1 MKKIRRKV
9 NKPLLYFVFFVFASV
24 TVGYAALSTTL
35 SITGKGTLSKN
46 SWDIHFENLVIVDN
60 GASAVTTAP
69 TIDSTKTKVSF
80 NITLSKPGDSY
91 EFTVDAVNKGTI
103 DAMLSGFSATS
114 LTTNQQK
121 YLTYTVTY
129 GDGATISTKDY
140 LKKGTSETIR
150 VRVRF
155 RDDLT
160 ATDLPSSAETLNL
173 IATLTYVQADSTAK
187 ARSTPS
193 ILCKRATT
201 LHTTMCQGAP
211 CLDAGYRIESTHL
224 EVGKEITYGQL
235 GTSGKL
241 AAGDAFD
248 CDVNGDGTYD
258 SSTERFY
265 YLTDLDS
272 NTATLIYYNFTYGE
286 NNTNGLMPP
295 SIYYNNN
302 NDLAYQTKNG
312 PVTAKNSL
320 PSITDWSNVSLVKP
334 IRNITNGS
342 GTTIVQNFSYSGYA
356 ARLVSRN
363 EILASC
369 PNASTL
375 NGVFACVFLLES
387 STFDSPSAIPP
398 LYILTETVYDDS
410 TPYTINAADG
420 QLQNS
425 TSGGL
430 KPVIEV
436 PKSRISY

>member
-91 EFTVDAVNKGTI
+91 EFSVDAVNKGTI

-114 LTTNQQK
+114 LTADQQK

-173 IATLTYVQADSTAK
+173 TATFVYVQADSTAK
-187 ARSTPS
+187 DRSTPS
-193 ILCKRATT
+193 ILCKRA
-201 LHTTMCQGAP
+201 
-211 CLDAGYRIESTHL
+211 DSST
-224 EVGKEITYGQL
+224 

-241 AAGDAFD
+241 TLADKFY
-248 CDVNGDGTYD
+248 CDVNGDGTAD
-258 SSTERFY
+258 SSTEVFY
-265 YLTDLDS
+265 YITDLDS
-272 NTATLIYYNFTYGE
+272 NTAVLLYG
-286 NNTNGLMPP
+286 NYISSGYVKYGTNV
-295 SIYYNNN
+295 N
-302 NDLAYQTKNG
+302 NG
-312 PVTAKNSL
+312 PTIARSYL
-320 PSITDWSNVSLVKP
+320 PTTSDWSNVSLSNPV
-334 IRNITNGS
+334 RNISN
-342 GTTIVQNFSYSGYA
+342 IVNFSYSGYA
-356 ARLVSRN
+356 ARLPSLSEIELCVDNNKHEVFFPVSGTDYYRVFWLEDIYDQN
-363 EILASC
+363 
-369 PNASTL
+369 NAY
-375 NGVFACVFLLES
+375 A
-387 STFDSPSAIPP
+387 
-398 LYILTETVYDDS
+398 LYNQTSVNHIISYENISTET
-410 TPYTINAADG
+410 AAV
-420 QLQNS
+420 
-425 TSGGL
+425 

>member
-60 GASAVTTAP
+60 GASVVTTAP

-114 LTTNQQK
+114 LTTDQQK

-173 IATLTYVQADSTAK
+173 TATFVYVQADSTAK
-187 ARSTPS
+187 ERAKPS
-193 ILCKRATT
+193 ILCIRDNTATSED
-201 LHTTMCQGAP
+201 LM
-211 CLDAGYRIESTHL
+211 
-224 EVGKEITYGQL
+224 L
-235 GTSGKL
+235 GDKL
-241 AAGDAFD
+241 Y
-248 CDVNGDGTYD
+248 CDVNGDGTYNE
-258 SSTERFY
+258 STEIFY
-265 YLTDLDS
+265 YLKDLDS
-272 NTATLIYYNFTYGE
+272 DSTSAVLIY
-286 NNTNGLMPP
+286 NNVTSSDYVAYSKTNTL
-295 SIYYNNN
+295 
-302 NDLAYQTKNG
+302 NG
-312 PVTAKNSL
+312 PTIASKYL
-320 PSITDWSNVSLVKP
+320 PTISEWPNVSLTKA
-334 IRNITNGS
+334 IRDIKSPNSDFIIKGFN
-342 GTTIVQNFSYSGYA
+342 YSGYA
-356 ARLVSRN
+356 ARLPSLSEVESCAN
-363 EILASC
+363 ESNCPITGVIWLETPKTQSNALYLFAPALGYNQIRDDDVTSLTAS
-369 PNASTL
+369 
-375 NGVFACVFLLES
+375 V
-387 STFDSPSAIPP
+387 I
-398 LYILTETVYDDS
+398 
-410 TPYTINAADG
+410 
-420 QLQNS
+420 
-425 TSGGL
+425 
-430 KPVIEV
+430 PVIEV

>member
-60 GASAVTTAP
+60 GASVVTTAP

-114 LTTNQQK
+114 LTTDQQK

-129 GDGATISTKDY
+129 SDGATISTKDY

-173 IATLTYVQADSTAK
+173 TATLTYVQADSTAQTRTK
-187 ARSTPS
+187 PS
-193 ILCKRATT
+193 LLCKRGTNVT
-201 LHTTMCQGAP
+201 
-211 CLDAGYRIESTHL
+211 
-224 EVGKEITYGQL
+224 
-235 GTSGKL
+235 TSGKL
-241 AAGDAFD
+241 TLADEFY
-248 CDVNGDGTYD
+248 CDVNGDGTAD
-258 SSTERFY
+258 SSTEVFY
-265 YLTDLDS
+265 YITDLDS
-272 NTATLIYYNFTYGE
+272 NTAVLLYGSYTSSGFVKYG
-286 NNTNGLMPP
+286 TNV
-295 SIYYNNN
+295 N
-302 NDLAYQTKNG
+302 NG
-312 PVTAKNSL
+312 PTIARSNL
-320 PSITDWSNVSLVKP
+320 PTTSDWSNVSLSNPV
-334 IRNITNGS
+334 RNISN
-342 GTTIVQNFSYSGYA
+342 IVNFSYSGYA
-356 ARLVSRN
+356 ARLPSKS
-363 EILASC
+363 EIELCVNNNIFFSPGAFWLEDIYDQN
-369 PNASTL
+369 NAYYLYNQTYENHIITYQNIST
-375 NGVFACVFLLES
+375 G
-387 STFDSPSAIPP
+387 T
-398 LYILTETVYDDS
+398 
-410 TPYTINAADG
+410 AAV
-420 QLQNS
+420 
-425 TSGGL
+425 

>member
-60 GASAVTTAP
+60 GASKITTAP

-80 NITLSKPGDSY
+80 NITLSKPGDTY

-114 LTTNQQK
+114 LTTDQQK

-129 GDGATISTKDY
+129 SDGATISTKDY

-173 IATLTYVQADSTAK
+173 TATLVYVQADSTAK

-193 ILCKRATT
+193 ILCKRA
-201 LHTTMCQGAP
+201 
-211 CLDAGYRIESTHL
+211 DSSS
-224 EVGKEITYGQL
+224 
-235 GTSGKL
+235 GTSGTL
-241 AAGDAFD
+241 TLSEEFY
-248 CDVNGDGTYD
+248 CDVNGDGIYHT
-258 SSTERFY
+258 TNEEFY
-265 YLTDLDS
+265 YITDLDS
-272 NTATLIYYNFTYGE
+272 NTAVLLYGSYTSGLVKYG
-286 NNTNGLMPP
+286 TNV
-295 SIYYNNN
+295 N
-302 NDLAYQTKNG
+302 NG
-312 PVTAKNSL
+312 PTIARSYL
-320 PSITDWSNVSLVKP
+320 PTTSDWSNVSLSNPV
-334 IRNITNGS
+334 RNISN
-342 GTTIVQNFSYSGYA
+342 IVNFSYSGYA
-356 ARLVSRN
+356 ARLPSKS
-363 EILASC
+363 EIELCVNNNIFFSPGASGTYY
-369 PNASTL
+369 PVFWLEDIYDQNNAYYLYNQTYENHFITHQNIST
-375 NGVFACVFLLES
+375 G
-387 STFDSPSAIPP
+387 T
-398 LYILTETVYDDS
+398 
-410 TPYTINAADG
+410 AAV
-420 QLQNS
+420 
-425 TSGGL
+425 

>member
-60 GASAVTTAP
+60 GASVVTTAP

-114 LTTNQQK
+114 LTTDQQK

-155 RDDLT
+155 KDDLT

-173 IATLTYVQADSTAK
+173 TATFVYVQADSTAK
-187 ARSTPS
+187 ERAKPS
-193 ILCKRATT
+193 ILCIRDNSATSED
-201 LHTTMCQGAP
+201 LM
-211 CLDAGYRIESTHL
+211 
-224 EVGKEITYGQL
+224 L
-235 GTSGKL
+235 GDKL
-241 AAGDAFD
+241 Y
-248 CDVNGDGTYD
+248 CDVNGDGTYNE
-258 SSTERFY
+258 STEIFY
-265 YLTDLDS
+265 YLKDLDS
-272 NTATLIYYNFTYGE
+272 DSTSAVLIY
-286 NNTNGLMPP
+286 NNVTSPDYVAYSKTNTL
-295 SIYYNNN
+295 
-302 NDLAYQTKNG
+302 NG
-312 PVTAKNSL
+312 PTIASKYL
-320 PSITDWSNVSLVKP
+320 PTISEWPNVSLTKA
-334 IRNITNGS
+334 IRDIKS
-342 GTTIVQNFSYSGYA
+342 QNSDFIIKGFNYSGYA
-356 ARLVSRN
+356 ARLPSLSEVESCAN
-363 EILASC
+363 ESNCPITGVIWLETPKTQSNALYLFAPSLGYNQIRDDDVTSLTAS
-369 PNASTL
+369 
-375 NGVFACVFLLES
+375 VM
-387 STFDSPSAIPP
+387 
-398 LYILTETVYDDS
+398 
-410 TPYTINAADG
+410 
-420 QLQNS
+420 
-425 TSGGL
+425 
-430 KPVIEV
+430 PVIEV

>member
-114 LTTNQQK
+114 LTADQQK

-155 RDDLT
+155 KDDLT

-173 IATLTYVQADSTAK
+173 TATFVYVQADSTAK
-187 ARSTPS
+187 ERAKPS
-193 ILCKRATT
+193 ILCIRDNTATSED
-201 LHTTMCQGAP
+201 LM
-211 CLDAGYRIESTHL
+211 
-224 EVGKEITYGQL
+224 L
-235 GTSGKL
+235 GDKL
-241 AAGDAFD
+241 Y
-248 CDVNGDGTYD
+248 CDVNGDGTYNE
-258 SSTERFY
+258 STEIFY
-265 YLTDLDS
+265 YLKDLDS
-272 NTATLIYYNFTYGE
+272 DSTSAVLIY
-286 NNTNGLMPP
+286 NNVTSSDYVAYSKTNTL
-295 SIYYNNN
+295 
-302 NDLAYQTKNG
+302 NG
-312 PVTAKNSL
+312 PTIASKYL
-320 PSITDWSNVSLVKP
+320 PTISEWPNVSLTKA
-334 IRNITNGS
+334 IRDIKSQDSDFIIKGFN
-342 GTTIVQNFSYSGYA
+342 YSGYA
-356 ARLVSRN
+356 ARLPSLSEVESCAN
-363 EILASC
+363 ESNCPITGVIWLETPKTQSNALYLFAPSLGYNQIRDDDVTSLTAS
-369 PNASTL
+369 
-375 NGVFACVFLLES
+375 VM
-387 STFDSPSAIPP
+387 
-398 LYILTETVYDDS
+398 
-410 TPYTINAADG
+410 
-420 QLQNS
+420 
-425 TSGGL
+425 
-430 KPVIEV
+430 PVIEV

>member
-60 GASAVTTAP
+60 GASVVTTAP

-114 LTTNQQK
+114 LTTDQQK

-155 RDDLT
+155 KDDLT

-173 IATLTYVQADSTAK
+173 TATFVYVQADSTAK
-187 ARSTPS
+187 ERAKPS
-193 ILCKRATT
+193 ILCIRDNTATSED
-201 LHTTMCQGAP
+201 LM
-211 CLDAGYRIESTHL
+211 
-224 EVGKEITYGQL
+224 L
-235 GTSGKL
+235 GDKL
-241 AAGDAFD
+241 Y
-248 CDVNGDGTYD
+248 CDVNGDGTYNE
-258 SSTERFY
+258 STEIFY
-265 YLTDLDS
+265 YLKDLDS
-272 NTATLIYYNFTYGE
+272 DSTSAVLIY
-286 NNTNGLMPP
+286 NNVTSPDYVAYSKTNTL
-295 SIYYNNN
+295 
-302 NDLAYQTKNG
+302 NG
-312 PVTAKNSL
+312 PTIASKYL
-320 PSITDWSNVSLVKP
+320 PTISEWPNVSLTKA
-334 IRNITNGS
+334 IRDIKS
-342 GTTIVQNFSYSGYA
+342 QNSDFIIKGFNYSGYA
-356 ARLVSRN
+356 ARLPSLSEVESCAN
-363 EILASC
+363 ESNCPITGVIWLETPKTQSNALYLFAPALGYNQIMDDDVTSLTAS
-369 PNASTL
+369 
-375 NGVFACVFLLES
+375 VM
-387 STFDSPSAIPP
+387 
-398 LYILTETVYDDS
+398 
-410 TPYTINAADG
+410 
-420 QLQNS
+420 
-425 TSGGL
+425 
-430 KPVIEV
+430 PVIEV